1 MSIIQ
6 PGVSPSDMPPEVQ
19 VPVVHRPLHRLGIV
33 RRLQGISR
41 RTLARRLNT
50 DVVSVKLQERPVAD
64 MMLSK
69 LYEWQRVLEV
79 PITELL
85 VEAEDELAMPV
96 LKRAQL
102 VRLMKTALG
111 IQEVAK
117 DESICRMAQTLV
129 AQLTE
134 IMPELESVSAWHSVG
149 RRRRQDELG
158 VAVDRR
164 LSEDVFLDLI
174 D

>member
-1 MSIIQ
+1 MSLIQ
-6 PGVSPSDMPPEVQ
+6 TGMSQVDMPPQVQ
-19 VPVVHRPLHRLGIV
+19 IPAPNRPLHRLGTV

-50 DVVSVKLQERPVAD
+50 DVVAIKLQERPSSD
-64 MMLSK
+64 MTLSN

-117 DESICRMAQTLV
+117 DESVCRMAQTLV
-129 AQLTE
+129 SQLTD
-134 IMPELESVSAWHSVG
+134 IMPELQSVSAWHSVG

-158 VAVDRR
+158 VAVERR

>member
-1 MSIIQ
+1 MSIMQ
-6 PGVSPSDMPPEVQ
+6 PGVSPSDTPPEVQ
-19 VPVVHRPLHRLGIV
+19 IPMVHRPLHRLGVV

-50 DVVSVKLQERPVAD
+50 DVVSVKLQERPSTD
-64 MMLSK
+64 MLLSK

-79 PITELL
+79 PVTELL

-117 DESICRMAQTLV
+117 DDAVRRMSETLI

-134 IMPELESVSAWHSVG
+134 MMPELESVSAWHSVG

-164 LSEDVFLDLI
+164 MSEDVFLDLI